1 MASELGVSGIRV
13 QAGSGISYLELTCR
27 FFIIYSTGSVDV
39 SIQIK
44 LGILD
49 FIRLTVL
56 EVLFGHIH

>member
-1 MASELGVSGIRV
+1 MRV

-56 EVLFGHIH
+56 EVLFRYTH

>member
-1 MASELGVSGIRV
+1 MASEWSASGMRV
-13 QAGSGISYLELTCR
+13 QA
-27 FFIIYSTGSVDV
+27 GSVDV